1 MNFIL
6 NVFRNVSVSEVL
18 IPDEGDT
25 TFPPESMRDQYRSHC
40 HQNHSA
46 RFLSRRMSNNYS
58 SYAEDFERQ
67 TISSHWWSRQYLY
80 IQQENDRP
88 LKPRPFLHLCKK
100 AHPIPMCLKSLC
112 ACLLNSGVQEQAS
125 SPSCIPSLLLWL
137 RNRLAPAL
145 VWREAPTANPAWQM
159 VLGVIQTLPI
169 TPLTF
174 LCSSSGFTPVCLPG
188 TWGWFCLGRGGLVF
202 VYLFISIRDMFVL
215 WI

>member
-67 TISSHWWSRQYLY
+67 TISSHWWSRKYLY

-169 TPLTF
+169 NTSHISLQQHRLHTCVSIWD
-174 LCSSSGFTPVCLPG
+174 LGVVLPRM
-188 TWGWFCLGRGGLVF
+188 WRFSI
-202 VYLFISIRDMFVL
+202 YLFISIRDMFVL